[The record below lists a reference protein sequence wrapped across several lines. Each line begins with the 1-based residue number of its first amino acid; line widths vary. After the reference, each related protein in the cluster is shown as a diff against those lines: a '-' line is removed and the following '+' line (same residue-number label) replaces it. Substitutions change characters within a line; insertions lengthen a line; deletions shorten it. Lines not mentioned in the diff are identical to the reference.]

1 MKRIVRLSFLL
12 VFICFFASSCTDGY
26 DDFDAAM
33 RAYYKY
39 NSTSARDPSGRDEDK
54 IIKLFTKSIESGDLS
69 RSDLILAYECRGEM
83 WFRRKKIYDKA
94 ITDYTKIIE
103 LKPKDASAYNMR
115 GRAWYRIGNYD
126 KAIADYTKAIEFNPM
141 NDAYY
146 SNRGYA
152 WFEKEDYDRAITD
165 YKKAIELNPKN
176 AEYNDT
182 LKRAMSKKAEQVA
195 AKKEKD
201 ATVYNKRGI
210 AWYEKKNYDKAI
222 ADFTKAIELNPRDD
236 VLYHNRGNAWYRKGN
251 YDKAI
256 ANYTKA
262 IELNPKDDD
271 YYNMRGIAWYE
282 KKNYDKAIAD
292 FTKAIDLN
300 PKEGAYYHNRGDAW
314 FNKEDY
320 DRAIANF
327 TKAVELDPKNTKYND
342 KLKRAMSKKAEQVAA
357 KEEPVRAVSV
367 TLEDAN
373 GREITLKIK
382 DSDKVYLW
390 EDQKG
395 GNKYITVFNVKLQ
408 KTGENTYSSVDS
420 PGATSIVRFKNYEE
434 YYSVKNKIEDYFG
447 AEFVSVE
454 PKYSKD
460 DKERNKP

>member
-222 ADFTKAIELNPRDD
+222 ADFTKAI
-236 VLYHNRGNAWYRKGN
+236 
-251 YDKAI
+251 
-256 ANYTKA
+256 
-262 IELNPKDDD
+262 
-271 YYNMRGIAWYE
+271 
-282 KKNYDKAIAD
+282 
-292 FTKAIDLN
+292 DLN